1 MKHKFLLIYT
11 WFVRVILF
19 FLPDI
24 PIIMRFRGF
33 LYSLGMKKCGRN
45 FQVAHN
51 VIINSLEGLTV
62 GDNVYFA
69 MNSVFFTS
77 YNVNIGDDVMFGPG
91 CLLTSGNHTFYNGS
105 YRFGISENKSVNIG
119 SGSWIAAHCVVLP
132 GAFLP
137 ARSVLAAGAVLT
149 DKLVPQEAD
158 SIYAGI
164 PASFVKRRKDFRF

>member
-1 MKHKFLLIYT
+1 
-11 WFVRVILF
+11 
-19 FLPDI
+19 
-24 PIIMRFRGF
+24 MRIE
-33 LYSLGMKKCGRN
+33 
-45 FQVAHN
+45 H
-51 VIINSLEGLTV
+51 
-62 GDNVYFA
+62 
-69 MNSVFFTS
+69 
-77 YNVNIGDDVMFGPG
+77 
-91 CLLTSGNHTFYNGS
+91 LTSHLNFNSSPHVHNARCKAKKGADYLGESTS
-105 YRFGISENKSVNIG
+105 VENKSVNIG

>member
-1 MKHKFLLIYT
+1 MKHKFLLIYS
-11 WFVRVILF
+11 WFVRMILF
-19 FLPDI
+19 FFPDI
-24 PIIMRFRGF
+24 PFIMRFRGF

-69 MNSVFFTS
+69 MNSVFFT
-77 YNVNIGDDVMFGPG
+77 YFHVDIGDDVMFGPG

-105 YRFGISENKSVNIG
+105 YRYGISENKSVNVG

-132 GAFLP
+132 GASLP

-149 DKLVPQEAD
+149 DKLSLQEEDA
-158 SIYAGI
+158 IYAGV
-164 PASFVKRRKDFRF
+164 PASLLKKRL